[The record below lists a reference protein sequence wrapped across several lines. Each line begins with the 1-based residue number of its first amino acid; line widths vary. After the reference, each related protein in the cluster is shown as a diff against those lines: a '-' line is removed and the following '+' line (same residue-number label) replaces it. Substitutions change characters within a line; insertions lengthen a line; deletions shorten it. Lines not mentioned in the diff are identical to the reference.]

1 MPRPKEFNPDDA
13 IEKAMQV
20 FWYKGYEATSMEDLL
35 TAMDLNRGS
44 RYGTFDDKRQLT
56 LKVMDRYCHGFV
68 AEKFSLL
75 DQPRPALPTLRRF
88 IHGMIEGALA
98 DPQRPSWRRVCERSS
113 KGNARWQRKR
123 CSWDSPTLANG
134 KMFAGILDSDL
145 VVRVGPDTN
154 DEALKKPH
162 TRPMDF
168 TGRPMKG
175 YIYVGPDGTKSAAQ
189 LRTWLTRGLEFVS
202 GLPVAQ
208 RTVRRQRG

>member
-13 IEKAMQV
+13 IEKAMQI
-20 FWYKGYEATSMEDLL
+20 FWHKGYEATSMEDLL

-98 DPQRPSWRRVCERSS
+98 DPQRPSWRRVCERFS

>member
-123 CSWDSPTLANG
+123 CSAGSPTLANG

-145 VVRVGPDTN
+145 VMRVGPDAN
-154 DEALKKPH
+154 DEALKKLH

-168 TGRPMKG
+168 TGRPMKS